1 MCECDGISNKRIQ
14 VYKVIDD
21 ETTPGGIV
29 YNNQESVIEH
39 FKSWLENTSP
49 GEEFEFKVTSEEMTE
64 SQFENLPEYDG

>member
-1 MCECDGISNKRIQ
+1 MCDCLGISNTKIQ

-29 YNNQESVIEH
+29 YNKTEDVIEH

-49 GEEFEFKVTSEEMTE
+49 GEEFEFKVVSEEMTE
-64 SQFENLPEYDG
+64 SQFENLPEYE

>member
-1 MCECDGISNKRIQ
+1 MCDSLGISDTKIQ

-29 YNNQESVIEH
+29 YNKEEDVIEH

-49 GEEFEFKVTSEEMTE
+49 GEEFEFKVVSEEMPE
-64 SQFENLPEYDG
+64 SQFENLPEFE